1 MPTLVESDELHPAEI
16 RRTNK
21 ETVTVVEQRMHM
33 EINDPCS
40 CYMVFQTFSING
52 PFRKALAEETLLI
65 LEEGKFV
72 ESWDVKITFQD
83 PSSPVVYT
91 GGYSSPSADCWVD
104 IAEALERSCDNSF
117 VLHEDDD
124 LPHLGLLHQ

>member
-1 MPTLVESDELHPAEI
+1 MPTLVESDELHQAEI

-21 ETVTVVEQRMHM
+21 ETVTVVEQSMQM

-40 CYMVFQTFSING
+40 CYMVFQISSING

-72 ESWDVKITFQD
+72 ESWDVKTDQF
-83 PSSPVVYT
+83 PTSVVT
-91 GGYSSPSADCWVD
+91 SGLHRWLLLTLCRLLGGH
-104 IAEALERSCDNSF
+104 R
-117 VLHEDDD
+117 
-124 LPHLGLLHQ
+124 

>member
-1 MPTLVESDELHPAEI
+1 
-16 RRTNK
+16 
-21 ETVTVVEQRMHM
+21 
-33 EINDPCS
+33 
-40 CYMVFQTFSING
+40 MVFQISSINV

-72 ESWDVKITFQD
+72 ESWDVKISFKH

-104 IAEALERSCDNSF
+104 IAEALQRSCDNSF